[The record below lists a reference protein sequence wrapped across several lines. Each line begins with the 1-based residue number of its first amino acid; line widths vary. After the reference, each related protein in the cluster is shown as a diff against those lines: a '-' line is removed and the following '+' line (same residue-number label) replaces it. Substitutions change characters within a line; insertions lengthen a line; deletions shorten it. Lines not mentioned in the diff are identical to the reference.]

1 MMKNQSII
9 FLLFLSF
16 TLLPSA
22 EASEWFP
29 VPQFMSESEI
39 AKVYQDAVR
48 SQIIEQKGVRNSSG
62 SSGLELNWL
71 KQVAQSEREWQM
83 NLQELE
89 RGYRRALSEVI
100 LRQTE
105 HQSRLVLV
113 SQYDNRIATLEAE
126 IRELEVRSLQVAGD
140 RQRYEQGLDNLPL
153 ATVAVV
159 KALYTEELA
168 ARLKES
174 GYEDSIFRKAG
185 EIALTVMLEAYS
197 TQSEIPFRQGGT
209 RVSFLYPE
217 NISRFDE
224 SANEYVYLF
233 PIIEINPFAE
243 QKWAQTDEMPGVTFQ
258 SFISLEQAQAYLQQ
272 EQVGDA
278 RLTEWIEAELS
289 TLQAN
294 NEHVLQTINGALRH
308 YGTFR
313 ESLASEI
320 GLLQVQIGKLQVKRN
335 ELSGKEALSQSL
347 AALEQIRQDYRR
359 HYEQRVLLGYEEYTM
374 EFDVMFSGSSPEPRP
389 RKTRASGEDQGL
401 MVRSQEVVN
410 VPVSGRPLK
419 DIYADMILSANGKAS
434 EPPLIPE
441 TWVIRVKA
449 EDEASE
455 LLQGKLRWGID
466 REEFQLLQLSRRS
479 IGSRTQYRIAVAK
492 RMHLLSEENF
502 PPSQAGVCEFTVFFQ
517 PGNLKL
523 NKNARQVI
531 NENTECL
538 LKYPKQLVELTG
550 HTDGNGKIKKGDN
563 YVKQGI
569 VQATAV
575 MDYLV
580 SQGFDPD
587 RIILASKGASM
598 IPNGSETSDPN
609 SLHRVEVISR
619 PEI

>member
-1 MMKNQSII
+1 MKTRVLI
-9 FLLFLSF
+9 FS
-16 TLLPSA
+16 TLLCITVLTTA

-29 VPQFMSESEI
+29 VPQFMSEPEI
-39 AKVYQDAVR
+39 AKVYQGAVR
-48 SQIIEQKGVRNSSG
+48 SQIIEQKGVRNTRG
-62 SSGLELNWL
+62 SSSLELDWL

-83 NLQELE
+83 TLQELE

-100 LRQTE
+100 HRQTE

-113 SQYDNRIATLEAE
+113 IQYDNRIATLEAE
-126 IRELEVRSLQVAGD
+126 IRELEVRSQQIAAD

-168 ARLKES
+168 GRLKES
-174 GYEDSIFRKAG
+174 GYKDPMFRKAG
-185 EIALTVMLEAYS
+185 EVALKTMLETYS
-197 TQSEIPFRQGGT
+197 TQSEIPFQQGRT

-217 NISRFDE
+217 NISRFDD

-233 PIIEINPFAE
+233 PIIEVNPFAQQE
-243 QKWAQTDEMPGVTFQ
+243 WALAEEMPGVTIQ
-258 SFISLEQAQAYLQQ
+258 SFISLEQAQAYLKQ

-278 RLTEWIEAELS
+278 RLSEWIEGELGA
-289 TLQAN
+289 LQTN
-294 NEHVLQTINGALRH
+294 NAHVLQTINGALQH
-308 YGTFR
+308 YEAFR
-313 ESLASEI
+313 KGLAGEI
-320 GLLQVQIGKLQVKRN
+320 GLLQAQIGQLQGKRD
-335 ELSGKEALSQSL
+335 ELSGKQALSESL
-347 AALEQIRQDYRR
+347 VALERIRQQYRK

-374 EFDVMFSGSSPEPRP
+374 EFDVMFSGTSQEQRP
-389 RKTRASGEDQGL
+389 RKTRAGGEDQGL

-410 VPVSGRPLK
+410 IPVSGRPLK

-434 EPPLIPE
+434 EAPRIPE

-449 EDEASE
+449 EDIASE

-466 REEFQLLQLSRRS
+466 REEFRLLQLSRRS

-502 PPSQAGVCEFTVFFQ
+502 PPSQAGVCEFTVFFK

-523 NKNARQVI
+523 SKNARQVI

-538 LKYPKQLVELTG
+538 LKYPRQLVQLTG
-550 HTDGNGKIKKGDN
+550 HTDGNGKVKKGDN

-587 RIILASKGASM
+587 RIVLASKGASM
-598 IPNGSETSDPN
+598 LPNDPESSSPA

>member
-1 MMKNQSII
+1 MMKNRSII
-9 FLLFLSF
+9 FLLLLSF
-16 TLLPSA
+16 TLLPPA

-48 SQIIEQKGVRNSSG
+48 DQIIEQKGVRNSSG

-83 NLQELE
+83 NLQKLE

-126 IRELEVRSLQVAGD
+126 IRELEVRSRQVAGD

-233 PIIEINPFAE
+233 PIIEINPFSE

-308 YGTFR
+308 YSTFR

-320 GLLQVQIGKLQVKRN
+320 GLLQAQIGKLQVKRN

-449 EDEASE
+449 EDVASE

>member
-1 MMKNQSII
+1 MKTRVLI
-9 FLLFLSF
+9 FS
-16 TLLPSA
+16 TLLCITVLTTA

-29 VPQFMSESEI
+29 VPQFMSEPEI
-39 AKVYQDAVR
+39 AKVYQGAVR
-48 SQIIEQKGVRNSSG
+48 SQIIEQKGVRNTRG
-62 SSGLELNWL
+62 SSSLELDWL

-83 NLQELE
+83 TLQELE

-100 LRQTE
+100 HRQTE

-113 SQYDNRIATLEAE
+113 IQYDNRIATLEAE
-126 IRELEVRSLQVAGD
+126 IRELEVRSQQIAAD

-168 ARLKES
+168 GRLKES
-174 GYEDSIFRKAG
+174 GYEDPMFRKAG
-185 EIALTVMLEAYS
+185 EVALKTMLETYS
-197 TQSEIPFRQGGT
+197 TQSEIPFQQGRT

-217 NISRFDE
+217 NISRFDD

-233 PIIEINPFAE
+233 PIIEVNPFAQQE
-243 QKWAQTDEMPGVTFQ
+243 WALAEEMPGVTIQ
-258 SFISLEQAQAYLQQ
+258 SFISLEQAQAYLKQ

-278 RLTEWIEAELS
+278 RLSEWIEGELGA
-289 TLQAN
+289 LQTN
-294 NEHVLQTINGALRH
+294 NAHVLQTINGALQH
-308 YGTFR
+308 YEAFR
-313 ESLASEI
+313 KGLAGEI
-320 GLLQVQIGKLQVKRN
+320 GLLQAQIGQLQGKRD
-335 ELSGKEALSQSL
+335 ELSGKQALSESL
-347 AALEQIRQDYRR
+347 VALERIRQQYRK

-374 EFDVMFSGSSPEPRP
+374 EFDVMFSGTSQEQRP
-389 RKTRASGEDQGL
+389 RKTRAGGEDQGL

-410 VPVSGRPLK
+410 IPVSGRPLK

-434 EPPLIPE
+434 EAPRIPE

-449 EDEASE
+449 EDIASE

-466 REEFQLLQLSRRS
+466 REEFRLLQLSRRS

-502 PPSQAGVCEFTVFFQ
+502 PPSQAGVCEFTVFFK

-523 NKNARQVI
+523 SKNARQVI

-538 LKYPKQLVELTG
+538 LKYPRQLVQLTG
-550 HTDGNGKIKKGDN
+550 HTDGNGKVKKGDN

-587 RIILASKGASM
+587 RIVLASKGASM
-598 IPNGSETSDPN
+598 LPNDPESSSPA

>member
-1 MMKNQSII
+1 MMKNRSII
-9 FLLFLSF
+9 FLLLLSF
-16 TLLPSA
+16 TLLPPA

-48 SQIIEQKGVRNSSG
+48 DQIIEQKGVRNSSG

-83 NLQELE
+83 NLQKLE

-126 IRELEVRSLQVAGD
+126 IRELEVRSRQVAGD

-233 PIIEINPFAE
+233 PIIEINPFSE

-258 SFISLEQAQAYLQQ
+258 SFISL
-272 EQVGDA
+272 
-278 RLTEWIEAELS
+278 
-289 TLQAN
+289 
-294 NEHVLQTINGALRH
+294 
-308 YGTFR
+308 
-313 ESLASEI
+313 
-320 GLLQVQIGKLQVKRN
+320 
-335 ELSGKEALSQSL
+335 
-347 AALEQIRQDYRR
+347 
-359 HYEQRVLLGYEEYTM
+359 
-374 EFDVMFSGSSPEPRP
+374 
-389 RKTRASGEDQGL
+389 
-401 MVRSQEVVN
+401 
-410 VPVSGRPLK
+410 
-419 DIYADMILSANGKAS
+419 
-434 EPPLIPE
+434 
-441 TWVIRVKA
+441 
-449 EDEASE
+449 
-455 LLQGKLRWGID
+455 
-466 REEFQLLQLSRRS
+466 
-479 IGSRTQYRIAVAK
+479 
-492 RMHLLSEENF
+492 
-502 PPSQAGVCEFTVFFQ
+502 
-517 PGNLKL
+517 
-523 NKNARQVI
+523 
-531 NENTECL
+531 
-538 LKYPKQLVELTG
+538 
-550 HTDGNGKIKKGDN
+550 
-563 YVKQGI
+563 
-569 VQATAV
+569 
-575 MDYLV
+575 
-580 SQGFDPD
+580 
-587 RIILASKGASM
+587 
-598 IPNGSETSDPN
+598 
-609 SLHRVEVISR
+609 
-619 PEI
+619 

>member
-1 MMKNQSII
+1 MKNRSII
-9 FLLFLSF
+9 FLLLLSF
-16 TLLPSA
+16 TLLPPA

-48 SQIIEQKGVRNSSG
+48 DQIIEQKGVRNSSG
-62 SSGLELNWL
+62 GSGLELNWL

-126 IRELEVRSLQVAGD
+126 IRELEVRSRQVAGD

-308 YGTFR
+308 YSTFR

-320 GLLQVQIGKLQVKRN
+320 GLLQAQIGKLQVKRN

>member
-1 MMKNQSII
+1 MMKNRSI
-9 FLLFLSF
+9 LF
-16 TLLPSA
+16 TLILCFTMLTSV

-29 VPQFMSESEI
+29 VPQFMSEAEI
-39 AKVYQDAVR
+39 AKVYQKAVHG
-48 SQIIEQKGVRNSSG
+48 QIIEQKGVRNSSG

-100 LRQTE
+100 NQQTE
-105 HQSRLVLV
+105 HQSRLVLG

-126 IRELEVRSLQVAGD
+126 IRALQVRSRQIVEE

-153 ATVAVV
+153 TTVAVV
-159 KALYTEELA
+159 KVLYTEELA
-168 ARLKES
+168 TRLKES
-174 GYEDSIFRKAG
+174 GYEHLIFRKAG
-185 EIALTVMLEAYS
+185 EAALKTVLETYS
-197 TQSEIPFRQGGT
+197 TQTEIPFRQGGT

-233 PIIEINPFAE
+233 PIVEVNPFAE
-243 QKWAQTDEMPGVTFQ
+243 QTWALSDEMPGVIIQT
-258 SFISLEQAQAYLQQ
+258 FISLEQAQAYLKQ

-278 RLTEWIEAELS
+278 RLAEWIEAELS
-289 TLQAN
+289 ALQVN
-294 NEHVLQTINGALRH
+294 NAHVLQTINGALQH
-308 YGTFR
+308 YNALRKG
-313 ESLASEI
+313 LADEI
-320 GLLQVQIGKLQVKRN
+320 GLLQAQISELQVKRD
-335 ELSGKEALSQSL
+335 ELSGKEVLSQSL
-347 AALEQIRQDYRR
+347 AALSQIRQEYRK

-374 EFDVMFSGSSPEPRP
+374 EFDVMFSGNTLEQRP
-389 RKTRASGEDQGL
+389 RKTRAGGEDQGL
-401 MVRSQEVVN
+401 MVRSQEVIN
-410 VPVSGRPLK
+410 IPVSGRPLK
-419 DIYADMILSANGKAS
+419 DIYADMIFSANGKTP
-434 EPPLIPE
+434 EPPRISE
-441 TWVIRVKA
+441 TWVIRVKS
-449 EDEASE
+449 EDMTSE

-466 REEFQLLQLSRRS
+466 REEFKLLQLSRRS
-479 IGSRTQYRIAVAK
+479 IGSRTQYRIAVAR

-502 PPSQAGVCEFTVFFQ
+502 PPSQAGVCEFTVFFK

-523 NKNARQVI
+523 SKSARQVI

-538 LKYPKQLVELTG
+538 LKYPEQLVQLTG
-550 HTDGNGKIKKGDN
+550 HTDGNGKVKKGDN

-569 VQATAV
+569 AQATAV

-598 IPNGSETSDPN
+598 IPNDSETSDLTN
-609 SLHRVEVISR
+609 LHRVEVISR

>member
-1 MMKNQSII
+1 
-9 FLLFLSF
+9 
-16 TLLPSA
+16 
-22 EASEWFP
+22 
-29 VPQFMSESEI
+29 
-39 AKVYQDAVR
+39 
-48 SQIIEQKGVRNSSG
+48 
-62 SSGLELNWL
+62 
-71 KQVAQSEREWQM
+71 
-83 NLQELE
+83 
-89 RGYRRALSEVI
+89 
-100 LRQTE
+100 
-105 HQSRLVLV
+105 
-113 SQYDNRIATLEAE
+113 
-126 IRELEVRSLQVAGD
+126 
-140 RQRYEQGLDNLPL
+140 L

-185 EIALTVMLEAYS
+185 EIALTVMLEVYS
-197 TQSEIPFRQGGT
+197 TQSEISFRQGGT

-278 RLTEWIEAELS
+278 RLTEWIGAELS

-308 YGTFR
+308 YSTFR
-313 ESLASEI
+313 EGLASEI
-320 GLLQVQIGKLQVKRN
+320 GLLQAQIGKLQVKRN
-335 ELSGKEALSQSL
+335 EFSGKEALSQSL

-523 NKNARQVI
+523 NKNSRQVI

>member
-1 MMKNQSII
+1 MMKNRSII
-9 FLLFLSF
+9 FLLLLSF
-16 TLLPSA
+16 TLLPPA

-48 SQIIEQKGVRNSSG
+48 DQIIEQKGVRNSSG

-83 NLQELE
+83 NLQKLE

-126 IRELEVRSLQVAGD
+126 IRELEVRSRQVAGD

-233 PIIEINPFAE
+233 PIIEINPFSE

-308 YGTFR
+308 YSTFR

-320 GLLQVQIGKLQVKRN
+320 GLLQAQIGKLQVKRN

-389 RKTRASGEDQGL
+389 RKTRASG
-401 MVRSQEVVN
+401 R
-410 VPVSGRPLK
+410 
-419 DIYADMILSANGKAS
+419 
-434 EPPLIPE
+434 
-441 TWVIRVKA
+441 IRA
-449 EDEASE
+449 
-455 LLQGKLRWGID
+455 
-466 REEFQLLQLSRRS
+466 
-479 IGSRTQYRIAVAK
+479 
-492 RMHLLSEENF
+492 
-502 PPSQAGVCEFTVFFQ
+502 
-517 PGNLKL
+517 
-523 NKNARQVI
+523 
-531 NENTECL
+531 
-538 LKYPKQLVELTG
+538 
-550 HTDGNGKIKKGDN
+550 
-563 YVKQGI
+563 
-569 VQATAV
+569 
-575 MDYLV
+575 
-580 SQGFDPD
+580 
-587 RIILASKGASM
+587 
-598 IPNGSETSDPN
+598 
-609 SLHRVEVISR
+609 
-619 PEI
+619 

>member
-1 MMKNQSII
+1 MKNRSII
-9 FLLFLSF
+9 FLLLLSF
-16 TLLPSA
+16 TLLPPA

-48 SQIIEQKGVRNSSG
+48 DQIIEQKGVRNSSG

-83 NLQELE
+83 NLQKLE

-126 IRELEVRSLQVAGD
+126 IRELEVRSRQVAGD

-308 YGTFR
+308 YSTFR

-320 GLLQVQIGKLQVKRN
+320 GLLQAQIGKLQVKRN

-410 VPVSGRPLK
+410 VPVSV
-419 DIYADMILSANGKAS
+419 D
-434 EPPLIPE
+434 
-441 TWVIRVKA
+441 
-449 EDEASE
+449 
-455 LLQGKLRWGID
+455 
-466 REEFQLLQLSRRS
+466 
-479 IGSRTQYRIAVAK
+479 
-492 RMHLLSEENF
+492 
-502 PPSQAGVCEFTVFFQ
+502 
-517 PGNLKL
+517 
-523 NKNARQVI
+523 
-531 NENTECL
+531 
-538 LKYPKQLVELTG
+538 
-550 HTDGNGKIKKGDN
+550 
-563 YVKQGI
+563 
-569 VQATAV
+569 
-575 MDYLV
+575 
-580 SQGFDPD
+580 
-587 RIILASKGASM
+587 
-598 IPNGSETSDPN
+598 
-609 SLHRVEVISR
+609 
-619 PEI
+619 

>member
-1 MMKNQSII
+1 MKTRVLI
-9 FLLFLSF
+9 FS
-16 TLLPSA
+16 TLLCITVLTTA

-29 VPQFMSESEI
+29 VPQFMSEPEI
-39 AKVYQDAVR
+39 AKVYQGAVR
-48 SQIIEQKGVRNSSG
+48 SQIIEQKGVRNTRG
-62 SSGLELNWL
+62 SSSLELDWL

-83 NLQELE
+83 TLQELE

-100 LRQTE
+100 HRQTE

-113 SQYDNRIATLEAE
+113 IQYDNRIATLEAE
-126 IRELEVRSLQVAGD
+126 IRELEVRSQQIAAD

-168 ARLKES
+168 GRLKES
-174 GYEDSIFRKAG
+174 GYEDPMFRKAG
-185 EIALTVMLEAYS
+185 EVALKTMLETYS
-197 TQSEIPFRQGGT
+197 TQSEIPFQQGRT

-217 NISRFDE
+217 NISRFDD

-233 PIIEINPFAE
+233 PIIEVNPFAQQE
-243 QKWAQTDEMPGVTFQ
+243 WALAEEMPGVTIQ
-258 SFISLEQAQAYLQQ
+258 SFISLEQAQAYLKQ

-278 RLTEWIEAELS
+278 RLSEWIEGELGA
-289 TLQAN
+289 LQTNYA
-294 NEHVLQTINGALRH
+294 HVLQTINGALQH
-308 YGTFR
+308 YEAFR
-313 ESLASEI
+313 KGLAGEI
-320 GLLQVQIGKLQVKRN
+320 GLLQAQIGQLQGKRD
-335 ELSGKEALSQSL
+335 ELSGKQALSESL
-347 AALEQIRQDYRR
+347 VALERIRQQYRK

-374 EFDVMFSGSSPEPRP
+374 EFDVMFSGTSQEQRP
-389 RKTRASGEDQGL
+389 RKTRAGGEDQGL

-410 VPVSGRPLK
+410 IPVSGRPLK

-434 EPPLIPE
+434 EAPRIPE

-449 EDEASE
+449 EDIASE

-466 REEFQLLQLSRRS
+466 REEFRLLQLSRRS

-502 PPSQAGVCEFTVFFQ
+502 PPSQAGVCEFTVFFK

-523 NKNARQVI
+523 SKNARQVI

-538 LKYPKQLVELTG
+538 LKYPRQLVQLTG
-550 HTDGNGKIKKGDN
+550 HTDGNGKVKKGDN

-587 RIILASKGASM
+587 RIVLASKGASM
-598 IPNGSETSDPN
+598 LPNDPESSSPA

>member
-1 MMKNQSII
+1 
-9 FLLFLSF
+9 
-16 TLLPSA
+16 
-22 EASEWFP
+22 
-29 VPQFMSESEI
+29 
-39 AKVYQDAVR
+39 
-48 SQIIEQKGVRNSSG
+48 
-62 SSGLELNWL
+62 
-71 KQVAQSEREWQM
+71 
-83 NLQELE
+83 
-89 RGYRRALSEVI
+89 
-100 LRQTE
+100 
-105 HQSRLVLV
+105 
-113 SQYDNRIATLEAE
+113 
-126 IRELEVRSLQVAGD
+126 
-140 RQRYEQGLDNLPL
+140 
-153 ATVAVV
+153 
-159 KALYTEELA
+159 
-168 ARLKES
+168 
-174 GYEDSIFRKAG
+174 
-185 EIALTVMLEAYS
+185 
-197 TQSEIPFRQGGT
+197 
-209 RVSFLYPE
+209 
-217 NISRFDE
+217 
-224 SANEYVYLF
+224 
-233 PIIEINPFAE
+233 
-243 QKWAQTDEMPGVTFQ
+243 
-258 SFISLEQAQAYLQQ
+258 
-272 EQVGDA
+272 
-278 RLTEWIEAELS
+278 
-289 TLQAN
+289 
-294 NEHVLQTINGALRH
+294 
-308 YGTFR
+308 
-313 ESLASEI
+313 
-320 GLLQVQIGKLQVKRN
+320 
-335 ELSGKEALSQSL
+335 
-347 AALEQIRQDYRR
+347 
-359 HYEQRVLLGYEEYTM
+359 
-374 EFDVMFSGSSPEPRP
+374 
-389 RKTRASGEDQGL
+389 

-523 NKNARQVI
+523 NKNSRQVI

-609 SLHRVEVISR
+609 SLYRVEVISR